1 MQKFF
6 EQLGVLSKEE
16 IADLQ
21 KISTQKTLAKG
32 DFFIREGQVC
42 EQIAFVEK
50 GVLRSFY
57 TTADGEE
64 ITYCLLFDNILI
76 TALSSLISGRPT
88 PENIQALAQTDL
100 IVFAKKD
107 FQRLIDQNH
116 NWLMANKILVEQ
128 QYMELEQR
136 VFSLQK
142 DTAAERY
149 QMLLRE
155 YPHYIQQ
162 IPVQYLASYLG
173 ITRRH
178 LSRLRRELMP

>member
-1 MQKFF
+1 MREFF
-6 EQLGVLSKEE
+6 RSLGVLTEQDITALEQVSSR
-16 IADLQ
+16 Q
-21 KISTQKTLAKG
+21 TLPKG
-32 DFFIREGQVC
+32 AFFVREGQVC

-50 GVLRSFY
+50 GILRSFY

-64 ITYCLLFDNILI
+64 MTYCLLFDNILI

-88 PENIQALAQTDL
+88 PENIQALAQTEL
-100 IVFAKKD
+100 IIFAKKD
-107 FQRLIDQNH
+107 FETLINQNV
-116 NWLMANKILVEQ
+116 NWLMANKILLEQ

-142 DTAAERY
+142 DKAAERY
-149 QMLLRE
+149 QKLLTQQ
-155 YPHYIQQ
+155 PHYIQQ
-162 IPVQYLASYLG
+162 IPVQYLASFLG